1 MNTDM
6 PPNEQRTHRGELI
19 EDLAAFGVGAGVLVP
34 PFVVYAPPRT
44 VHSDRA
50 AARAL
55 DELRPLLNK
64 LARRRRVIR

>member
-1 MNTDM
+1 VN
-6 PPNEQRTHRGELI
+6 PESAPNEKRPSRRELV

-44 VHSDRA
+44 VHADRA

-55 DELRPLLNK
+55 DELRPLLDK